1 MPAKKIK
8 KKSQVTSTSNSSNRF
23 GVNNLKNK
31 DKIIIRGARAHNLKN
46 VNIDI
51 PKNKLVVITGLSGSG
66 KSSLAFDTIYAEGQR
81 RYAESLSSYARQF
94 MEVRDKPDV
103 DGIDGLSP
111 TIAIDQRVST
121 QNPRST
127 VGTVTEIYDY
137 LRLLYARAGER
148 FCPECDEKIVSH
160 TSGEIIEQIR
170 DLARKNKQIFV
181 LSPLIKNDIVD
192 PDDLL
197 DKVEKSGFKSVWI
210 DGDVVKVADLVD
222 YDFNPKKNY
231 QVDLIT
237 GIIDDIKKQDPS
249 KMVEIALDLSNGLVH
264 VAVKDKVYT
273 FSTFGLCP
281 KCGYMMP
288 PVDIRN
294 FSFNSP
300 LGACP
305 RCTGLGITME
315 VVPDLVIPNPR
326 LTLAEGA
333 IQPWTRITGNQSWY
347 QKVLSAVAKRHNF
360 SMDMPINKM
369 PSTTV
374 NLILN
379 GTGKETYEIELNKK
393 TTFVGVIE
401 DLRQRH
407 LSTDS
412 DYVCR
417 EIEQYMREQVC
428 SLCGGKRLKKESLA
442 VMVKNKNIAEVA
454 AMDIEESLEFFKGIL
469 GKNIKTDKKDSIII
483 PIIKEL
489 YQRVDNLERVGLRYL
504 SVDRA
509 MNTLS
514 GGEVTRVRLATQLTS
529 GLTGVVYILD
539 EPSVGL
545 HPRDNQKLIETLKYL
560 RDLGNTVIVV
570 EHDAAIMKEADY
582 LVDVGPGAGVYGGE
596 IVAKG
601 TLPEIKKNKQSL
613 TGEYLTGRLQV
624 GCDLKRNQETDKKRK
639 IVADK
644 K

>member
-1 MPAKKIK
+1 
-8 KKSQVTSTSNSSNRF
+8 
-23 GVNNLKNK
+23 
-31 DKIIIRGARAHNLKN
+31 
-46 VNIDI
+46 
-51 PKNKLVVITGLSGSG
+51 
-66 KSSLAFDTIYAEGQR
+66 
-81 RYAESLSSYARQF
+81 
-94 MEVRDKPDV
+94 
-103 DGIDGLSP
+103 
-111 TIAIDQRVST
+111 
-121 QNPRST
+121 
-127 VGTVTEIYDY
+127 
-137 LRLLYARAGER
+137 
-148 FCPECDEKIVSH
+148 
-160 TSGEIIEQIR
+160 
-170 DLARKNKQIFV
+170 
-181 LSPLIKNDIVD
+181 
-192 PDDLL
+192 
-197 DKVEKSGFKSVWI
+197 
-210 DGDVVKVADLVD
+210 
-222 YDFNPKKNY
+222 
-231 QVDLIT
+231 
-237 GIIDDIKKQDPS
+237 
-249 KMVEIALDLSNGLVH
+249 
-264 VAVKDKVYT
+264 
-273 FSTFGLCP
+273 
-281 KCGYMMP
+281 
-288 PVDIRN
+288 
-294 FSFNSP
+294 
-300 LGACP
+300 
-305 RCTGLGITME
+305 
-315 VVPDLVIPNPR
+315 
-326 LTLAEGA
+326 
-333 IQPWTRITGNQSWY
+333 
-347 QKVLSAVAKRHNF
+347 
-360 SMDMPINKM
+360 
-369 PSTTV
+369 
-374 NLILN
+374 
-379 GTGKETYEIELNKK
+379 
-393 TTFVGVIE
+393 
-401 DLRQRH
+401 
-407 LSTDS
+407 
-412 DYVCR
+412 
-417 EIEQYMREQVC
+417 MREQVC

-644 K
+644 KIKIIGAKAFNLKNIDVEIPLAKLVCVTGVSGSGKSSLIIEILGRALSKHFYRSKEDPGEHKSIVGLTNIDKVIAIDQSPIGRTPRSNPATYTGIFTLIRDLFASLPEAKMRGYDAGKFSFNVKGGGRCEACAGEGYTRIPMQFLADVFMVCNDCNGSRYNQEALEVHYQGKNISDVLNMTVEEAFKFFSNQQPIAVKLNILREVGLGYVQLGQSATTLSGGEAQRIKLATELARASTGKTLYILDEPTTGLHFEDINRLLQVLERLVDKGNSVVIIEHNLDIIKNCDWVIELGPEGGRQGGYLVAEGTPKDIVKNKKSWTGKYL